1 MDNWTKLQ
9 LTELESVE
17 DPGHGCTPLGLV
29 LGDVEEVGGNG
40 DQEDQHP
47 HNHLQ
52 KASNHIRKES
62 TTTTMLI
69 LLYWGHYLE
78 CKGATP
84 SKEVL
89 HHSVDSLPGGE

>member
-29 LGDVEEVGGNG
+29 HGDVEEVGGDG

-52 KASNHIRKES
+52 CRSYIKPHPKGIHNNNNVDFA
-62 TTTTMLI
+62 
-69 LLYWGHYLE
+69 LLG
-78 CKGATP
+78 T
-84 SKEVL
+84 
-89 HHSVDSLPGGE
+89 LP

>member
-47 HNHLQ
+47 HSHLQ
-52 KASNHIRKES
+52 IASNHIRKES

-78 CKGATP
+78 CKRATP
-84 SKEVL
+84 S
-89 HHSVDSLPGGE
+89 

>member
-47 HNHLQ
+47 HNHLHQ
-52 KASNHIRKES
+52 
-62 TTTTMLI
+62 TTSKRNPNNNNVEFA
-69 LLYWGHYLE
+69 LLG
-78 CKGATP
+78 T
-84 SKEVL
+84 
-89 HHSVDSLPGGE
+89 LP

>member
-52 KASNHIRKES
+52 IASASDK
-62 TTTTMLI
+62 
-69 LLYWGHYLE
+69 LLRLANISLRFYLE
-78 CKGATP
+78 CQGAAPTE
-84 SKEVL
+84 EVL
-89 HHSVDSLPGGE
+89 HCSVDRIADGE